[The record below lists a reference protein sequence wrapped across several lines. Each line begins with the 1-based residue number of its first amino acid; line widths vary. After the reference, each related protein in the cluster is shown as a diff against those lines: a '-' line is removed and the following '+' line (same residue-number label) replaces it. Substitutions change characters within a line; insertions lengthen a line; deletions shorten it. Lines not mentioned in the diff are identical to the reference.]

1 MQYSLVGHFTGLG
14 TRTKQLGRAVAGRP
28 GGRDGEGS
36 SGEGRGGEG
45 SSEGGKG
52 GAKGSNS
59 RGHFGCLEEWGV
71 RKDVKKKDRG
81 VGLNV
86 RDVIGRQ
93 TQKSRVQPWCKQ
105 VIPRGASNVAPYKMG
120 NSPPRLGIARVS

>member
-1 MQYSLVGHFTGLG
+1 M
-14 TRTKQLGRAVAGRP
+14 AGRP